1 MRIAQQTNL
10 GGAWLAVTALALLA
24 GCTSDKDPQFGA
36 VVQHNV
42 AVQAVALEPVYAGV
56 PIEGGD
62 AVLGVTS
69 VKQYKK
75 GAVKELFTNTTTA
88 FKK

>member
-1 MRIAQQTNL
+1 
-10 GGAWLAVTALALLA
+10 
-24 GCTSDKDPQFGA
+24 
-36 VVQHNV
+36 
-42 AVQAVALEPVYAGV
+42 
-56 PIEGGD
+56 
-62 AVLGVTS
+62 VTS